1 MENLDKSQFIVL
13 LETSLNRRLLSP
25 EQKTLDAAYE
35 DYIDLLHGLTVQSCK
50 SSLDLLHELARLQSC
65 LMRLQE
71 RIVEKESPQVLLLK
85 SALLLTNFEIRLVFT
100 RVRYPSI
107 AAPVS
112 VEVPKSPLFLSEQ
125 FTPTDNGSA
134 SLRSHTPH
142 RRHTDRSG
150 DTCRCAF
157 RNFQRPYQQPGA
169 VPPYAHQ
176 PKVASDAFSRHP
188 AQQSDCLQPAIGS
201 LFLFS
206 ITLRGFISRSVLYAV
221 RTVTDWS
228 GHGYLFF
235 CRRCIFGTF
244 NILCHATGR

>member
-50 SSLDLLHELARLQSC
+50 SSLDLLHELARLQSR

-112 VEVPKSPLFLSEQ
+112 VEV
-125 FTPTDNGSA
+125 TPTDIMELATALQLSGA
-134 SLRSHTPH
+134 I
-142 RRHTDRSG
+142 RRIDGTRIDL
-150 DTCRCAF
+150 A
-157 RNFQRPYQQPGA
+157 
-169 VPPYAHQ
+169 
-176 PKVASDAFSRHP
+176 
-188 AQQSDCLQPAIGS
+188 
-201 LFLFS
+201 
-206 ITLRGFISRSVLYAV
+206 TLVDVL
-221 RTVTDWS
+221 S
-228 GHGYLFF
+228 
-235 CRRCIFGTF
+235 GTF
-244 NILCHATGR
+244 NVRINNPEQCRHTLINRKLRLTHFLDILRNNLIAYSQR